1 MSGTDTAGTQ
11 SETARRH
18 DEIVASLRTAETPL
32 THEELVNFMSS
43 YLDMIEDEWG
53 GLAVNIEEGGCA
65 DNADYAWNA
74 TGRRVE
80 VMDLAGFANKDYTDW
95 DHDLLARWP
104 AVQPPPGL
112 SWDYL
117 RDGGWIDQAH
127 VWVTLGQRHYDIEA
141 VEGVDNPF
149 DLHDIR
155 RGLVRTLRRTDP
167 ELLERVSPD
176 HWWQESIEL
185 QDTPLRE
192 LAGSKLG

>member
-1 MSGTDTAGTQ
+1 MSGAVTTRTQ

-18 DEIVASLRTAETPL
+18 DEIVASLSTAETPL
-32 THEELVNFMSS
+32 THEELVTFMRS
-43 YLDMIEDEWG
+43 YLEMIDNEWG
-53 GLAVNIEEGGCA
+53 GLAENIEEGSCG
-65 DNADYAWNA
+65 DNADYTWNS

-80 VMDLAGFANKDYTDW
+80 VMDLAGFANQDYSDW

-155 RGLVRTLRRTDP
+155 RGLVRTLRMSDP
-167 ELLERVSPD
+167 ELLERVSNDP
-176 HWWQESIEL
+176 WWQGSIHL
-185 QDTPLRE
+185 ADTPIE
-192 LAGSKLG
+192 APAGPGMG